1 MKTIKGRNKE
11 ASLLTLR
18 RKQGAVTSSSAWGS
32 PSSFLGS
39 PEQEGGVA
47 KGPC

>member
-1 MKTIKGRNKE
+1 MV
-11 ASLLTLR
+11 TLPK
-18 RKQGAVTSSSAWGS
+18 KQGAVTSPWAWGS